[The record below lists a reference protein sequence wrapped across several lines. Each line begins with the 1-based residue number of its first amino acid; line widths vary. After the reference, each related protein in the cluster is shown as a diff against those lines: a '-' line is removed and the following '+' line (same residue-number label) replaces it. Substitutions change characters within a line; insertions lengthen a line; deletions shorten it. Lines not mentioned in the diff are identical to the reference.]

1 MVKEIVMILNKVVV
15 HRPIAITQQLSN
27 VNNVML
33 TKQLKNVN
41 QNTPLKY
48 VISNNQIVNV
58 FKE

>member
-15 HRPIAITQQLSN
+15 HKPLVITQLLSN
-27 VNNVML
+27 VNNAML

-41 QNTPLKY
+41 QNTQLKY